1 MNGLKKNQIGILI
14 AVIVVALGL
23 VVYFVWLRPVTT
35 PNVSVTEVT
44 TSNIAQETFLAL
56 AAQLGP
62 VAFDTSIFS
71 NARFQALVDLKTPI
85 LPEPEGRNDPF
96 GVIGRD

>member
-14 AVIVVALGL
+14 AVVIVALGL

-56 AAQLGP
+56 AAQAANQSLGK
-62 VAFDTSIFS
+62 
-71 NARFQALVDLKTPI
+71 NA
-85 LPEPEGRNDPF
+85 E
-96 GVIGRD
+96 